1 MRCADVKEHLA
12 DLNRGRLEPET
23 AKAIRAHV
31 EECVACA
38 ADLQTDAEIRALIR
52 AQAPRYTAPP
62 GLRVRIQANMTRPAI
77 RGSSSSAWLGWL
89 RAHTWAG
96 GLAGAVAAI
105 LLVWSGSQWLAG
117 DPLSRMLAHAVTE
130 HAEYVQHMLNRPLP
144 DSQALLGVL
153 RSQAGFTFEPV
164 FQGDSGVQLVG
175 TQMNEVS
182 GKRAATL
189 IYRDSAG
196 RYTTL
201 FLMPGTG
208 TVIPD
213 GGRMQIE
220 SFKPFHRVTSGR
232 QVLLWKQ
239 RELACIIV
247 SDLDQSG
254 LASMFLKIRKAT

>member
-1 MRCADVKEHLA
+1 MQCAEVKEHLT
-12 DLNRGRLEPET
+12 DLNRGRLDPET
-23 AKAIRAHV
+23 AKAIRTHV
-31 EECVACA
+31 EGCVACA
-38 ADLQTDAEIRALIR
+38 ADLQTEAEIRALIR
-52 AQAPRYTAPP
+52 GQAPRYTAPP
-62 GLRVRIQANMTRPAI
+62 GLRARIQANMTRPAT
-77 RGSSSSAWLGWL
+77 RGSSVWLGWL
-89 RAHTWAG
+89 RAHTWAS
-96 GLAGAVAAI
+96 GLAGAVAAV
-105 LLVWSGSQWLAG
+105 LLVWSGSLWLAG
-117 DPLSRMLAHAVTE
+117 DPLSRMLTHAVTE
-130 HAEYVQHMLNRPLP
+130 HAEYVQHMMSRPASDP
-144 DSQALLGVL
+144 QSLLGEL
-153 RSQAGFTFEPV
+153 RSQAGFSFEPV
-164 FQGDSGVQLVG
+164 FQGDPGVQLVG
-175 TQMNEVS
+175 TQINDLS
-182 GKRAATL
+182 GKRTATL

-220 SFKPFHRVTSGR
+220 SFKPYHRVTSGR